1 MQSRVVAVR
10 LDVGDVGAADEAGDA
25 AALDRDLLVAVAD
38 RVSAAL
44 DHPAYGLRQPV
55 LAHRLEH
62 VVDGVQVE
70 RLDGVLLVS
79 GHEHDRRRL
88 AEPGQHLGQVEAREP
103 RHLDV
108 EEDRVDV
115 EVLEDPERVGGRV
128 GGEDT
133 ADPRVALEQ
142 ERQLVER
149 RALVVDDEHA
159 QQATVGG
166 HGVGPHWACTPG
178 ANLGTRTTTLVP
190 APGAVS
196 TTRP

>member
-1 MQSRVVAVR
+1 MSERLTKRVTPPR
-10 LDVGDVGAADEAGDA
+10 STGICSSPLPH
-25 AALDRDLLVAVAD
+25 

-44 DHPAYGLRQPV
+44 DHAAYRFREAV

-88 AEPGQHLGQVEAREP
+88 AEPGQHLGQVQAREP

-128 GGEDT
+128 AGEDT
-133 ADPRVALEQ
+133 ADPRVAFEQ

-178 ANLGTRTTTLVP
+178 ANLGTLTTTLVP

-196 TTRP
+196 TIRP